1 MGFRLERGVSSMMGG
16 WLWVSG
22 SRGRASSILYDG
34 QLVVGF
40 RLERSGVQQFGFQ
53 AREVGVQHFGKH
65 FTFIRLYCAV
75 RGGDE
80 NIDY

>member
-1 MGFRLERGVSSMMGG
+1 MMGG
-16 WLWVSG
+16 WLWVLG
-22 SRGRASSILYDG
+22 PRGWASSILYDG

-40 RLERSGVQQFGFQ
+40 RLERAGFQQFGFQ
-53 AREVGVQHFGKH
+53 AREAGVQHFGKH